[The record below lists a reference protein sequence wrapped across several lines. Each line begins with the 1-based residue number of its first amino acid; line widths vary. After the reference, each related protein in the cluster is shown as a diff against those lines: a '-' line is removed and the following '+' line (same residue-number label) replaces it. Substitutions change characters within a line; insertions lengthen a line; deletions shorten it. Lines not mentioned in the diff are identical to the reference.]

1 MNNYEK
7 QCEDW
12 RRKFLTMEQEDI
24 CRRLPEVKKTETHL
38 LLWHYGRQFAVH
50 RRSGVISALSDD
62 RPVSIMTRLNIY
74 TLFWYASASA
84 RFSGEWVPFR
94 DLKDGAPF
102 AAAFQNGVLTPLA
115 ATFCNR
121 GDCLEKAAAALRGKR
136 LAKSGFLL
144 PAFDCIPVKLLF
156 WDGDDEFPAQANVLF
171 DRSATDFIHIE
182 SIVTIATE
190 MLYQMADAAELPVRG
205 NAFYRF

>member
-12 RRKFLTMEQEDI
+12 RQRFLAMDQGDI
-24 CRRLPEVKKTETHL
+24 CRRLPEVEMGEDCL
-38 LLWHYGRQFAVH
+38 LLWHYGRRFGVD
-50 RRSGVISALSDD
+50 RRKGGISAVSDSG
-62 RPVSIMTRLNIY
+62 PVEIMPRLNIY
-74 TLFWYASASA
+74 TLFHYASPSA
-84 RFSGEWVPFR
+84 RLTGEWVPFR
-94 DLKDGAPF
+94 ELRDGAPF